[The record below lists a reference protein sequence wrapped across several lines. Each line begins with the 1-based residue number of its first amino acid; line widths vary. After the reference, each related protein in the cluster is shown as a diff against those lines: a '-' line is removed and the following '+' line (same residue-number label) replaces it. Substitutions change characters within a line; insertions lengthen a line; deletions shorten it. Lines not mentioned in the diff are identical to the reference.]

1 MIHDIRSIVY
11 EYIDKG
17 TITHDLL
24 ETIPRIEEDYIPN
37 SVLLIR
43 VNHSSDSGELVY
55 KHPNGDKVY
64 AYYFDKDKL
73 SVGYRRLLSNIN
85 TDIHSLPTT
94 LIMNMSYSV
103 EYAYMM
109 VIKKTSPKPPVKIYS
124 TNDHPDFKELTNNV
138 KKNNKYNSLKKYL
151 DKYTFGFEIETSSGN
166 LEEKQEQELGFVKL
180 YDGSITGH
188 EYASVPFNYST
199 LDNVT
204 NFCKLLK
211 TSGHRV
217 NSTCSTHIHIGNIP
231 FTDQN
236 LLSLYLIF
244 YRLQDELHELCS
256 PYKKDIRFLSQKKD
270 LKDHCKYLVR
280 PLSNNVQDIY
290 KILFSNFN
298 GALDIGTFP
307 SSESEELLRR
317 TSKWNVMSRYYYVNF
332 TNYIMKMRNNT
343 VELRLL
349 QGTFNSD
356 RILFWL
362 LINIAIIEY
371 ALNNSLKIIDSKEK
385 ISISDCVSYY
395 YGDNDSLLSVIN
407 SHIVEVKT
415 TNYDSKLRND
425 IRISDEYFDND
436 MLLTKFK
443 L

>member
-1 MIHDIRSIVY
+1 M
-11 EYIDKG
+11 
-17 TITHDLL
+17 
-24 ETIPRIEEDYIPN
+24 
-37 SVLLIR
+37 
-43 VNHSSDSGELVY
+43 
-55 KHPNGDKVY
+55 
-64 AYYFDKDKL
+64 
-73 SVGYRRLLSNIN
+73 
-85 TDIHSLPTT
+85 
-94 LIMNMSYSV
+94 
-103 EYAYMM
+103 
-109 VIKKTSPKPPVKIYS
+109 
-124 TNDHPDFKELTNNV
+124 
-138 KKNNKYNSLKKYL
+138 
-151 DKYTFGFEIETSSGN
+151 
-166 LEEKQEQELGFVKL
+166 
-180 YDGSITGH
+180 
-188 EYASVPFNYST
+188 
-199 LDNVT
+199 
-204 NFCKLLK
+204 K
-211 TSGHRV
+211 TSGDRV

-425 IRISDEYFDND
+425 IRISDKYFDND

>member
-1 MIHDIRSIVY
+1 MIHDVRDILFEYNDTGTLTLASIESILRLEK
-11 EYIDKG
+11 EYSPNAVILIKTDY
-17 TITHDLL
+17 TI
-24 ETIPRIEEDYIPN
+24 N
-37 SVLLIR
+37 
-43 VNHSSDSGELVY
+43 SGELVY
-55 KHPNGDKVY
+55 KQADNTKIY
-64 AYYFDKDKL
+64 AYYFNRDKL
-73 SVGYRRLLSNIN
+73 LTDYQRLLSGIIVS
-85 TDIHSLPTT
+85 TLSLPNE
-94 LIMNMSYSV
+94 LFMNMSYQVDS
-103 EYAYMM
+103 AYMM
-109 VIKKTSPKPPVKIYS
+109 IVKKNNPKPPVKIYS

-138 KKNNKYNSLKKYL
+138 KKSNKYNFLKKYL

-166 LEEKQEQELGFVKL
+166 LAEKQEEDLGFVKL

-199 LDNVT
+199 LGNVN

-211 TSGHRV
+211 SSEHRV
-217 NSTCSTHIHIGNIP
+217 NSKCSTHIHIGNVP

-256 PYKKDIRFLSQKKD
+256 PYKKDISFLSQKKD

-280 PLSNNVQDIY
+280 PLSNNVQNIY
-290 KILFSNFN
+290 RILFSNFSE
-298 GALDIGTFP
+298 ALNIGTFP
-307 SSESEELLRR
+307 SRESEELLKR

-343 VELRLL
+343 IELRLL

-395 YGDNDSLLSVIN
+395 YGDNESLLSVIN
-407 SHIVEVKT
+407 SHITEVKT

-425 IRISDEYFDND
+425 IRISDKYFDND
-436 MLLTKFK
+436 ILLTKFK

>member
-1 MIHDIRSIVY
+1 
-11 EYIDKG
+11 
-17 TITHDLL
+17 
-24 ETIPRIEEDYIPN
+24 
-37 SVLLIR
+37 
-43 VNHSSDSGELVY
+43 
-55 KHPNGDKVY
+55 
-64 AYYFDKDKL
+64 
-73 SVGYRRLLSNIN
+73 
-85 TDIHSLPTT
+85 
-94 LIMNMSYSV
+94 
-103 EYAYMM
+103 MM

-151 DKYTFGFEIETSSGN
+151 GKYTFGFEIETSSGN
-166 LEEKQEQELGFVKL
+166 LEEKQEEELGFVKL

-425 IRISDEYFDND
+425 IRISDKYFDND